1 MTGERP
7 NKSLP
12 IKKNI
17 ESLNLTRKVN
27 LLRLWRGKVD
37 LVFFIVE
44 YLLAGIFCHIK
55 SYRI

>member
-17 ESLNLTRKVN
+17 ESLNLTQKVN
-27 LLRLWRGKVD
+27 LLRPCRGKIY
-37 LVFFIVE
+37 LVFL
-44 YLLAGIFCHIK
+44 YLNIC
-55 SYRI
+55 